1 MPVEEGGRETCILSS
16 KDLCIIPK
24 PEDLMRIGVDRL
36 KVEGRGKGMYYVAII
51 ARTYRMVIDNWYND
65 PKSGPPMITWK
76 NCSPC
81 PIGVTPSS
89 FTKAAWAI
97 IPEGTRTH
105 QPLAAI
111 NLGLVLSVQNDAFI
125 VLAKNKLEAGDV

>member
-65 PKSGPPMITWK
+65 PKNWSADDYMEELLTVPNRGYTFVFYEGRLSNHPQGYENTSTVGSYKFW
-76 NCSPC
+76 PC
-81 PIGVTPSS
+81 
-89 FTKAAWAI
+89 
-97 IPEGTRTH
+97 
-105 QPLAAI
+105 
-111 NLGLVLSVQNDAFI
+111 FI
-125 VLAKNKLEAGDV
+125 S